1 MNINTIG
8 VIMGT
13 TIAISNET
21 KDLLKMLGSKGETYD
36 EIIQKMS
43 VAYEEFME
51 KQYKR
56 LAETNKFRKL
66 AF

>member
-1 MNINTIG
+1 
-8 VIMGT
+8 MGT
-13 TIAISNET
+13 TIAISDET
-21 KDLLKMLGSKGETYD
+21 KDLLKNLGSKGETYD

-56 LAETNKFRKL
+56 LAETGKFRKME
-66 AF
+66 F

>member
-1 MNINTIG
+1 
-8 VIMGT
+8 MGT
-13 TIAISNET
+13 TIAISEDT
-21 KDLLKMLGSKGETYD
+21 KDLLKALGSKGETYD

-56 LAETNKFRKL
+56 LAETNKFKKME
-66 AF
+66 F